1 MITSKT
7 YNLIFLN
14 ILLFFGALFFV
25 GIGFSQSILEIIFIL
40 TILSFLISK
49 SVVSIQK
56 ISFYFISF
64 IPILNFSKGGFF
76 SQNILSFFLILFIS
90 FIFLK
95 KKQKLNIYSKKLNSS
110 FFGLTLLFFL
120 YYIFSFLFT
129 GKYNINIRSYS
140 I

>member
-95 KKQKLNIYSKKLNSS
+95 KKQKLNIYSKK
-110 FFGLTLLFFL
+110 
-120 YYIFSFLFT
+120 
-129 GKYNINIRSYS
+129 K
-140 I
+140 